1 MTSIHSCPSCSAPL
15 DDDGV
20 CTSCGALSRGFF
32 RNLDLGTP
40 QIAAAVTRGLDF
52 YRLLDVDRHAT
63 IHTIAR
69 RYRRLRVLFP
79 DDPSSLA
86 SEPARK
92 LALLELAGRVLT
104 DPALR
109 AQYDELRATGAPDA
123 QAGVLRCTACG
134 APLRSETP
142 WCAYCGT
149 PRPIEPPPP
158 AVPPESGPLAAEPA
172 DYYALLGLAP
182 AHLMGPETRPAAYG
196 STRFQ
201 ASHQMAEAA
210 AMLRASQPPTPEEVD
225 AASYARQR
233 ETLLMPG
240 LAPEQRDAQVA
251 DLEIARRV
259 LRDDR
264 LRDRYD
270 SFWRALRHGR
280 FERGH
285 LEGLRA
291 LIDEVRESDTAGT
304 VPPVAE
310 GAALLQQGL
319 GLLAAGLPREALQ
332 PLQRARV
339 ALPQSAEAHA
349 AFVRAT
355 LASADPLDLG
365 GHALRQAIAAIEA
378 AEHLGTPLP
387 NGPALVALC
396 RGLLA
401 RDAADIRS
409 AEAAC
414 LTATQL
420 DPSLGAAWRALA
432 ALALG
437 RGAVEEAAG
446 HCRRA
451 LAVDP
456 RDERA
461 LLMLAGA
468 CLRARRPA
476 EARVAAE
483 QVAAL
488 RGTEVSAN
496 DVLAEIG
503 G

>member
-1 MTSIHSCPSCSAPL
+1 MTFTHSCPSCSAPL

-20 CTSCGALSRGFF
+20 CTACGALSRGFF
-32 RNLDLGTP
+32 RDLDLGTP

-79 DDPSSLA
+79 DNPSSLA
-86 SEPARK
+86 PEPARK
-92 LALLELAGRVLT
+92 LALLEMAGRVLT

-109 AQYDELRATGAPDA
+109 AHYDTLRATGAPGV

-134 APLRSETP
+134 APLRTDAP
-142 WCAYCGT
+142 RCAYCGT
-149 PRPIEPPPP
+149 PHPVEPLPP
-158 AVPPESGPLAAEPA
+158 AAPPESGPLAAEPA
-172 DYYALLGLAP
+172 DYYALLGVAP
-182 AHLMGPETRPAAYG
+182 AHLMGPENRPVTHV
-196 STRFQ
+196 SPRFRG
-201 ASHQMAEAA
+201 AHQMAGAA

-233 ETLLMPG
+233 ELLLTPG
-240 LAPEQRDAQVA
+240 LAPEQRDARIT

-285 LEGLRA
+285 FEGLRA
-291 LIDEVRESDTAGT
+291 LIDEVRESDTAST
-304 VPPVAE
+304 APPVAE
-310 GAALLQQGL
+310 GAAFLQQGL

-332 PLQRARV
+332 SLQRARA

-365 GHALRQAIAAIEA
+365 AHALRQALAAIEA
-378 AEHLGTPLP
+378 AEHLGAPLP
-387 NGPALVALC
+387 DGPALAALC

-401 RDAADIRS
+401 RDAADGAS

-432 ALALG
+432 ALTLG
-437 RGAVEEAAG
+437 RGAVEEAAS
-446 HCRRA
+446 HCHRA
-451 LAVDP
+451 LAIDP

-461 LLMLAGA
+461 LLMLAGV
-468 CLRARRPA
+468 CLRAQRPA

-483 QVAAL
+483 RVAAL
-488 RGTEVSAN
+488 RGPEASAD
-496 DVLAEIG
+496 DVLSEIG